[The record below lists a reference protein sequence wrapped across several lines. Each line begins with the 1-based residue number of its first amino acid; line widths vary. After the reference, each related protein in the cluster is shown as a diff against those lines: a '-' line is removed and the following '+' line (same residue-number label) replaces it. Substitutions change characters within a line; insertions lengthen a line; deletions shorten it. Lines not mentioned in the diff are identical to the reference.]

1 MAIACNYASE
11 RLKHRLLTQVARW
24 NAAPEESKER
34 ALDAVLETAG
44 MLRENAWRVAQ
55 QGTREDDSVNWDAQQ
70 WYRSIA
76 GRYRQ
81 HNMLP
86 VVTP

>member
-1 MAIACNYASE
+1 MAIAINYVSE

-24 NAAPEESKER
+24 NAAPEGSKER

-55 QGTREDDSVNWDAQQ
+55 QGVLEGDGVNMDAQD
-70 WYRSIA
+70 WYHA
-76 GRYRQ
+76 VVGRYQQ
-81 HNMLP
+81 HQLLP
-86 VVTP
+86 VTE

>member
-1 MAIACNYASE
+1 MAIAINYVSE

-24 NAAPEESKER
+24 NAAPEGSKER

-55 QGTREDDSVNWDAQQ
+55 QGTLEGDGVNMDARQ
-70 WYRSIA
+70 WYYEIV

-81 HNMLP
+81 HQLLP
-86 VVTP
+86 VVP